1 MTNLNLYNQYNNQI
15 AVQQGNSP
23 SSTQNN
29 GSYNPNMGA
38 IPPSMQGKELEKFA
52 KDNLATHAVKK
63 FDIME
68 HPVIMLKNIALSF
81 GLGAL
86 FTGFTNWLMSAKE
99 IAASE
104 SNLANFQRTRLYKV
118 GEFID
123 NKLCN
128 STVGKFVGRG
138 ISAVKNAFK
147 KIPIPEF
154 IKETGERI
162 KVGSFAV
169 PDGSGMYSLG
179 KAGESMNDFMR
190 YLTSVSRS
198 ADLTNLIPKN
208 SQKAFF
214 DILKKIESGQIRGD
228 VAFAKLSKLINI
240 DKLPAKELAKLNMS
254 TGWLSKVVNN
264 NINLA
269 YNKARFFSGLS
280 KQGPF
285 ARFIQ
290 KTFGFVGDAAGG
302 AVLGGTGALFMSSIM
317 AASAFNAASAAE
329 KGDKLKAFME
339 DFLGYAIGG
348 YLMGMVVGTAFNKV
362 LGVTELG
369 LDKSRVRLI
378 GAKLGVD
385 MTKVRLQD
393 VVDYHNKLYI
403 KLRKLNNLAG
413 DIRSGKVPLNSAIG
427 RVAGYGV
434 DVKNVQNTTS
444 LLTQIEKF
452 INGRDEKWFEC
463 VRKEIKEAF
472 KSQLTIKSILKE
484 NRHNKGGFWSRLGR
498 YLWQKPLSIIGRIL
512 SIGRYDLIHGK
523 KFSLKSIVKA
533 SKRWGFGVGRAFLI
547 GVVLTEPFRK
557 PFVKLSHWIFGKPK
571 NSCLDDEKDEKAPK
585 AEKAPVPKQTPQNAK
600 AVFSRPTPT
609 VSIQPQQNTNILNNI
624 VNSKNQTAPAIAA
637 TQISQPAQSIAAKP
651 ITPNAQ
657 AQNVQS
663 PQRRYIPSPTPS
675 PYANVKDT
683 QNAPEV
689 QRTYIPSAAPS
700 PYANMKDPRE
710 AAVEQAILKAE
721 KAELAA
727 QEFLT
732 KGV

>member
-15 AVQQGNSP
+15 AVQQGKSP

-38 IPPSMQGKELEKFA
+38 IPPSMQGQELEKFA
-52 KDNLATHAVKK
+52 KDNIATHAVKK
-63 FDIME
+63 FNIME
-68 HPVIMLKNIALSF
+68 HPVIMLKNLALC
-81 GLGAL
+81 LGMSAV

-123 NKLCN
+123 NKLGN
-128 STVGKFVGRG
+128 SAVGKFVGRG
-138 ISAVKNAFK
+138 ISAVKNVFK

-169 PDGSGMYSLG
+169 PDKAGMYSLG
-179 KAGESMNDFMR
+179 KAGEAMNEFMMH
-190 YLTSVSRS
+190 LTSVSRS

-214 DILKKIESGQIRGD
+214 DILKKVESGQIRGD
-228 VAFAKLSKLINI
+228 VAFEKLSKLINF

-254 TGWLSKVVNN
+254 TGWWAKVVNN
-264 NINLA
+264 NINLS

-285 ARFIQ
+285 AKFIQ
-290 KTFGFVGDAAGG
+290 KTLGFVGDASGG
-302 AVLGGTGALFMSSIM
+302 AVLGGTGTLITNTLGLMTG
-317 AASAFNAASAAE
+317 FNAASAAE

-339 DFLGYAIGG
+339 NYIGFTIGG
-348 YLMGMVVGTAFNKV
+348 YLMSFLVAQAFNKF
-362 LGVTELG
+362 LGVAEHG
-369 LDKSRVRLI
+369 LDKAKVRLI

-385 MTKVRLQD
+385 MTKERLQD

-403 KLRKLNNLAG
+403 KLRNLNNLAE
-413 DIRSGKVPLNSAIG
+413 DIRNGKVSLNSAIG

-452 INGRDEKWFEC
+452 INGRDEKWFEG

-472 KSQLTIKSILKE
+472 KSQLTIKSIFKE

-498 YLWQKPLSIIGRIL
+498 YLWQKPLSLLGRTL
-512 SIGRYDLIHGK
+512 AIGRYDLIHGK
-523 KFSLKSIVKA
+523 RFSLKSIVKA
-533 SKRWGFGVGRAFLI
+533 AKRWGFGGGRFVLVGF
-547 GVVLTEPFRK
+547 VLVEPFSNAC
-557 PFVKLSHWIFGKPK
+557 VKLSHWIFGKPK
-571 NSCLDDEKDEKAPK
+571 NSCLDEEKDEKA
-585 AEKAPVPKQTPQNAK
+585 EKAQAPKQTPQNGT
-600 AVFSRPTPT
+600 AVFSKPTQT
-609 VSIQPQQNTNILNNI
+609 GSMQPQQNTNILNNI
-624 VNSKNQTAPAIAA
+624 VNSKKQPAPAIAA
-637 TQISQPAQSIAAKP
+637 TQISQASQPIAAKS
-651 ITPNAQ
+651 IAPNAQ
-657 AQNVQS
+657 VQNTQS

-683 QNAPEV
+683 QNAPEA

-727 QEFLT
+727 QDFLT